1 MHGKYTNFYLI
12 SLLEPPPAEW
22 SDWTWWTPCK
32 KSCGGGHQ
40 LRYRSCDNPP
50 PAPGAAECSGERNQT
65 LECNVHPCP
74 GMKFCGSYIFTSS
87 MWVKPMAYSPNL
99 HWNTS
104 LYLAPNTIIRILI
117 ISKAVFPSFNQH
129 LQETFVWSCRFF
141 LKNFFVLKW
150 TRLPVKFILH
160 NFKALALPKCC
171 IRGFL
176 RSLCFL
182 NID

>member
-1 MHGKYTNFYLI
+1 MDVNEWIYNECAECVFFTTTLICRWFAHSHPSKGENRTRNCSESCKCERDFTSMHGKYTNFYLI

-87 MWVKPMAYSPNL
+87 M
-99 HWNTS
+99 
-104 LYLAPNTIIRILI
+104 
-117 ISKAVFPSFNQH
+117 
-129 LQETFVWSCRFF
+129 
-141 LKNFFVLKW
+141 
-150 TRLPVKFILH
+150 
-160 NFKALALPKCC
+160 
-171 IRGFL
+171 
-176 RSLCFL
+176 
-182 NID
+182 